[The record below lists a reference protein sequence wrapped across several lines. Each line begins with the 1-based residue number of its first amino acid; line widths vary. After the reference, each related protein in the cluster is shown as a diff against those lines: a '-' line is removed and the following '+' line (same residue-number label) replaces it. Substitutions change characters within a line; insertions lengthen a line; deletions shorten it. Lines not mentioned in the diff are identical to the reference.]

1 MEEFCAETETTSTRL
16 LNEMGQLHSDLTFC
30 GKPRNA
36 ILTLSDDLLSYVL
49 SLLKDEPIYSPQ
61 VSITQ
66 WTELFRILKPH
77 WIVPLLYWH
86 VGRLPDEFRPPEPI
100 LDGMRTRFQWS
111 RTRCFHMERQLGE
124 ILGAFKEK
132 GVRALVLKGPA
143 LGRTVYPDPA
153 LRPGSDLDLLVRPE
167 QFIKARE
174 IFKKAGYRC
183 ESELFEIYKNF
194 HCEEDFTSRA
204 NSRVIRSVC
213 LHWDVH
219 DFFGKKR
226 GNRAEEFFQK
236 AVEIDAANLS
246 FEAMHQVDALILA
259 ALHLIMTHNQ
269 DMRLIW
275 IYDIALLARNLVV
288 PEDWEILKE
297 RSLDCGA
304 RLAVEKSLRL
314 AQILTGLQLPRRF
327 SDFSTWPKPAEAELT
342 CMTNAM
348 VKRGNPKVLFK
359 LHLSSSP
366 ELFKRVRYFCKL
378 ILPGPDYMQH
388 HYGRSNGLLLPLSHA
403 RRWWKWVRNLAA

>member
-1 MEEFCAETETTSTRL
+1 MDDVRH
-16 LNEMGQLHSDLTFC
+16 LHPNLKFC
-30 GKPRNA
+30 GEPRNA
-36 ILTLSDDLLSYVL
+36 ILSVSDGLLNYVL
-49 SLLKDEPIYSPQ
+49 SLLRDDPIHAPR
-61 VSITQ
+61 VSIEE
-66 WTELFRILKPH
+66 WSELLSILRSH
-77 WIVPLLYWH
+77 WVSPLLYWH
-86 VGRLPDEFRPPEPI
+86 LGRLPDEFRPPKPI
-100 LDGMRTRFQWS
+100 VDRMRTAFQWS

-153 LRPGSDLDLLVRPE
+153 LRPASDLDLLVRPDE
-167 QFIKARE
+167 FIKARE
-174 IFKKAGYRC
+174 IFKKVGYQC
-183 ESELFEIYKNF
+183 KFKIFEVFKDF

-236 AVEIDAANLS
+236 AVEIDAVNLS

-366 ELFKRVRYFCKL
+366 EFFKRVRYFCKL